1 MIVYDVALR
10 LEFLDGDFG
19 VLGEEQDIPIL
30 VTHSGGI
37 HLFLVINRFFE
48 AKKLGNGQRFVS
60 VGRECLRPRQS

>member
-1 MIVYDVALR
+1 MAGRVGDVCECDDELTMIVYDVALR

-37 HLFLVINRFFE
+37 HLLLVINRFL
-48 AKKLGNGQRFVS
+48 KQRS
-60 VGRECLRPRQS
+60 